1 MYEKT
6 KKPARQD
13 LGLGSWYGDVLGAAG
28 AGLSAY
34 AGYGVQPPTQNYGAG
49 GQAPAQGSA
58 FPILP
63 VALIGVAAVGI
74 IVLAT
79 RKK

>member
-6 KKPARQD
+6 KKPARQ
-13 LGLGSWYGDVLGAAG
+13 GLGSWYGDILGAAG

-34 AGYGVQPPTQNYGAG
+34 AGYGVQPPTQNYAGG
-49 GQAPAQGSA
+49 GQAPTQGSS
-58 FPILP
+58 FPVVP
-63 VALIGVAAVGI
+63 VALIGVAAVG
-74 IVLAT
+74 VFFLAT